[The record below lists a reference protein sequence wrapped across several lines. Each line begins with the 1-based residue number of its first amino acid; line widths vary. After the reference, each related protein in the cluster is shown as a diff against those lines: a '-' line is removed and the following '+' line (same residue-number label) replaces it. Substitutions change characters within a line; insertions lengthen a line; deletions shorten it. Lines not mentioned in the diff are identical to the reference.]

1 MEGPADLRVDA
12 VPDPARGER
21 EPRDDEHGGGDAK
34 DASGPVTARRS
45 RQSQASASGTSSTAY
60 SFAAAAT
67 PSSAERELR
76 PRSATSAATAATV
89 RNAGH
94 AS

>member
-1 MEGPADLRVDA
+1 MWS
-12 VPDPARGER
+12 ARPTCEWTLSHTPPGESANQ
-21 EPRDDEHGGGDAK
+21 GTTSTAAAMQK

-45 RQSQASASGTSSTAY
+45 RQSQASATGTSSTAY

-67 PSSAERELR
+67 PSSASASFG
-76 PRSATSAATAATV
+76 RSPASAATAATV